1 MTDKSI
7 TYHEIDFLLPA
18 QKFSIQ
24 FSYISQRGL
33 PFIREYVLRLVHVA
47 PMSKQQI
54 AQFFGLTKRE
64 VDEAISDLVDR
75 SEMTLAMD
83 GRLTLTEKSKSYFP
97 GMGQAPLL
105 SITKESSA
113 NLWFDLATYCCFSN
127 QNISDKWRAG
137 IALKVDDSKSA
148 NSEKLAEKNFQLQF
162 NQILDKNYLSILNDS
177 TATESPSVYTVKTV
191 KKLRSSLLRLN
202 TSFQMDTD
210 GNSQERND
218 FSELI
223 DSQSV
228 HELIA
233 TELYKSANSS
243 NTFSL
248 FKAMNAIGD
257 SETLKLFDSQSNAFN
272 PTYIRDLRA
281 LEEHNNSGRHTFL
294 GPIYL
299 SENWIT
305 LQKFLAP
312 IIKKRRDS
320 KEDSSNNSFLWLAPS
335 DPFWGKSGRLISS
348 FSDVISNATTK
359 TKTLYK
365 PNIYLP
371 INGADDIRT
380 CREWEREFPEY
391 KDYLKGI
398 KEGFLDGN
406 VEILYFEDELAVVVY
421 HFSQPELL
429 PVTLPVGF
437 ISTDPGFIA
446 HIGKLLTQ
454 YLNDM
459 TAFDK
464 PNDCGFINALT
475 KSR

>member
-210 GNSQERND
+210 GNSLERND

-243 NTFSL
+243 NIFSL
-248 FKAMNAIGD
+248 LKAMNAIGD
-257 SETLKLFDSQSNAFN
+257 SETLKLFDSQSIAFN

-299 SENWIT
+299 SENWIM

>member
-1 MTDKSI
+1 MTDNSI

-47 PMSKQQI
+47 PMSKHQI
-54 AQFFGLTKRE
+54 AQFFGLSKRE
-64 VDEAISDLVDR
+64 ADEVISDLVDR
-75 SEMTLAMD
+75 SEITLAMD

-113 NLWFDLATYCCFSN
+113 NLWFDLATFCCFSN

-137 IALKVDDSKSA
+137 VSLKVDESKA
-148 NSEKLAEKNFQLQF
+148 AISEKLAEKNFQLQF
-162 NQILDKNYLSILNDS
+162 NQILDRNYLSLINDN

-191 KKLRSSLLRLN
+191 KKLRTSLLRLK
-202 TSFQMDTD
+202 TSFQMDID
-210 GNSQERND
+210 GNPLERND

-223 DSQSV
+223 DSQFV

-233 TELYKSANSS
+233 TELYKSASSS
-243 NTFSL
+243 NLVSL
-248 FKAMNAIGD
+248 LKAMNVVGD
-257 SETLKLFDSQSNAFN
+257 TETLKLFDSQSNAFN
-272 PTYIRDLRA
+272 PNYINDLRL
-281 LEEHNNSGRHTFL
+281 LEEHSNSGRHTFL
-294 GPIYL
+294 GPIYS

-320 KEDSSNNSFLWLAPS
+320 KEDSGYKPFLWLAPS
-335 DPFWGKSGRLISS
+335 DKFWGKSERLVSS
-348 FSDVISNATTK
+348 LSDVISNSTTK

-406 VEILYFEDELAVVVY
+406 VEILLIEDELAVVSY

-437 ISTDPGFIA
+437 ISTNHSFIA
-446 HIGKLLTQ
+446 HIGQLVTQ
-454 YLNDM
+454 YLNDAS
-459 TAFDK
+459 AFDK
-464 PNDCGFINALT
+464 PNDCGFISELV
-475 KSR
+475 KRR

>member
-64 VDEAISDLVDR
+64 ADEAISDLVDR
-75 SEMTLAMD
+75 SEMTLAID

-137 IALKVDDSKSA
+137 ISLKVDDSKSA

-210 GNSQERND
+210 GNSLERND

-243 NTFSL
+243 NIFSL
-248 FKAMNAIGD
+248 LKAMNAIGD

-320 KEDSSNNSFLWLAPS
+320 KEDSGNNSFLWLAPS

-406 VEILYFEDELAVVVY
+406 VEILYLEDELAVVVY
-421 HFSQPELL
+421 HFSHPELL

-437 ISTDPGFIA
+437 ISTDLGFIA

-454 YLNDM
+454 YLDDV
-459 TAFDK
+459 TGFDK

>member
-54 AQFFGLTKRE
+54 AQFFGLSKRE
-64 VDEAISDLVDR
+64 ADEAISDLVDR
-75 SEMTLAMD
+75 SEMTLAID

-137 IALKVDDSKSA
+137 ISLKVDDSKAA

-162 NQILDKNYLSILNDS
+162 NQILDRNYLSLINDNS
-177 TATESPSVYTVKTV
+177 ATESPSVYTVKNV
-191 KKLRSSLLRLN
+191 KKLRSSPLRLK

-210 GNSQERND
+210 GNSLERND
-218 FSELI
+218 FSELG

-243 NTFSL
+243 NIFSL
-248 FKAMNAIGD
+248 LKAMNAIGD
-257 SETLKLFDSQSNAFN
+257 SETLKLFDSQSNAIN

-281 LEEHNNSGRHTFL
+281 LEEHNNAERHTFL

-312 IIKKRRDS
+312 IIKRRRDS
-320 KEDSSNNSFLWLAPS
+320 KEDSGDKSFLWLAPS
-335 DPFWGKSGRLISS
+335 DTFWGKSGRLISS

-359 TKTLYK
+359 TKNIYM
-365 PNIYLP
+365 PHIYLP

-406 VEILYFEDELAVVVY
+406 VEILYLEDELAVVVY

-437 ISTDPGFIA
+437 ISTNLGFVA
-446 HIGKLLTQ
+446 HIGKILTQ
-454 YLNDM
+454 YLNDV
-459 TAFDK
+459 AGFDK
-464 PNDCGFINALT
+464 PNDCGFIRKLT

>member
-1 MTDKSI
+1 MTDKNI

-54 AQFFGLTKRE
+54 AQFLGLTKME
-64 VDEAISDLVDR
+64 ADEAISDLVDR

-137 IALKVDDSKSA
+137 IPLKVDESKAA

-162 NQILDKNYLSILNDS
+162 SQILDRNYLSLINDN

-202 TSFQMDTD
+202 TSFQMDAD
-210 GNSQERND
+210 GNSLERND
-218 FSELI
+218 FSELS

-233 TELYKSANSS
+233 AELYKSANSS
-243 NTFSL
+243 NNFSL
-248 FKAMNAIGD
+248 LKAMDAIGD

-272 PTYIRDLRA
+272 PSYIRDLRA
-281 LEEHNNSGRHTFL
+281 LEAHNNYGRHTFL

-299 SENWIT
+299 SANWIT

-312 IIKKRRDS
+312 IIKRRRDS
-320 KEDSSNNSFLWLAPS
+320 KEDSGDKSFLWLAPS
-335 DPFWGKSGRLISS
+335 DTFWGKSARLISC
-348 FSDVISNATTK
+348 FSDVVSNATTK
-359 TKTLYK
+359 TKILYT
-365 PNIYLP
+365 PHFYLP
-371 INGADDIRT
+371 INGADDFRA
-380 CREWEREFPEY
+380 CQKWEHEFPEY

-398 KEGFLDGN
+398 KEGFLGGN
-406 VEILYFEDELAVVVY
+406 VEILYVEDELAVVVY

-437 ISTDPGFIA
+437 ISTNLEFVA
-446 HIGKLLTQ
+446 HIGKLLPQ
-454 YLNDM
+454 YLNDV
-459 TAFDK
+459 TGFDK
-464 PNDCGFINALT
+464 PNDCGFINKLT

>member
-64 VDEAISDLVDR
+64 ADEAISDLVDR

-137 IALKVDDSKSA
+137 ISLKVDDSKSA

-210 GNSQERND
+210 GNSLERND

-243 NTFSL
+243 NIFSL

-272 PTYIRDLRA
+272 PAYIRDLRA

-320 KEDSSNNSFLWLAPS
+320 KEDSGNNSFLWLAPS
-335 DPFWGKSGRLISS
+335 DRFWGKSGRLISS
-348 FSDVISNATTK
+348 FSDVISNAITK

-406 VEILYFEDELAVVVY
+406 VEILYLEDELAVVVY

-437 ISTDPGFIA
+437 ISTDLGFIA

-454 YLNDM
+454 YLNDV

-464 PNDCGFINALT
+464 PNDCGFINALI
-475 KSR
+475 KNR